1 VVPVSYQLTDPNSG
15 IQTDLVRDK
24 LVCYVNDERVFCELK
39 DDADPINR
47 RIVLYFKKQPPATR
61 DMFWITLTAL
71 DPLDENRDG
80 FKYNPASSLGAY
92 RLIVELMDGNN
103 NDVWFT

>member
-1 VVPVSYQLTDPNSG
+1 M
-15 IQTDLVRDK
+15 
-24 LVCYVNDERVFCELK
+24 NDERVFCELL
-39 DDADPINR
+39 DDTDPINR

-61 DMFWITLTAL
+61 DMFWVTMTAL

-103 NDVWFT
+103 NNLWFT